1 MRNLKKFEVEKFIKH
16 FEICLIK
23 MVQNLVQFSA
33 KVKNKMHSIYAG
45 KTLFLSAFYI
55 FEKNGLYTGRTLPL
69 SAISARTPFTCL
81 YRKTQKEGKFT
92 YIYKGY
98 KGNVHLRF
106 VASSEGKKHAL
117 EFALECT

>member
-1 MRNLKKFEVEKFIKH
+1 MRKFEVENFIKH
-16 FEICLIK
+16 FEIYLMK
-23 MVQNLVQFSA
+23 MSQNLVQKQSKFE
-33 KVKNKMHSIYAG
+33 KIMHSIYAG

-98 KGNVHLRF
+98 KGNLH
-106 VASSEGKKHAL
+106 
-117 EFALECT
+117 